1 MPAMRP
7 ESDAIVGA
15 LLNVLLPLQVLVLE
29 RRVEEA
35 AVIVMSPEPSNAT
48 VLMFFVAASLVA
60 VAALPVMLIDT
71 AEEVAIDAKVLAPVA

>member
-1 MPAMRP
+1 MIGSVLKLLVP
-7 ESDAIVGA
+7 E
-15 LLNVLLPLQVLVLE
+15 NVLAFE

-48 VLMFFVAASLVA
+48 VLMFFVAASFVA
-60 VAALPVMLIDT
+60 VPAFPVTLIDT